1 MLLLILVLIIAVA
14 EADYNI
20 IGKFPYCYPK
30 DQIFEI
36 DFQNGLL
43 FNSLNLLR
51 LNEDEFQFIN
61 INGEPMIIF
70 SNNGLLFT
78 TTCKDIHEIFIPSFF
93 SDCTIHLPVYYLE
106 GNNKNIVFLTKSGI
120 LRNYSSI
127 SECREEHVFYVGKKA
142 ITMFNKTA
150 KISDNKL
157 INVFIFFL

>member
-30 DQIFEI
+30 DKIFEI

-78 TTCKDIHEIFIPSFF
+78 TTKIYMKFSYHRFSVIVQFIYQCIIWKEII
-93 SDCTIHLPVYYLE
+93 
-106 GNNKNIVFLTKSGI
+106 
-120 LRNYSSI
+120 
-127 SECREEHVFYVGKKA
+127 
-142 ITMFNKTA
+142 KT
-150 KISDNKL
+150 
-157 INVFIFFL
+157 